1 MNIKSEINIIQK
13 RLLDRLNVR
22 KGSTL
27 FTIIQ
32 EISRQAFATGTFSVK
47 QKNSTLAKKCAVTTS
62 TISRNLKKLKTK
74 CTDLIT
80 IEQDRNCEER
90 FASLIF
96 TFNCKANLQLENQ
109 MSNDLSNGVQTE
121 HVKDSNKPTEVAENT
136 SNSTTNPLD
145 FISKSNKDLI
155 LNNVNKVQIENIIF
169 DTYLEFKKQGIDKTL
184 FNKVLCEINHKSG
197 IKNFGAYL
205 RGSLKKVVE
214 NISNKKSEE
223 NNVYVKSNYNLTNLS
238 WHYDWIRD

>member
-47 QKNSTLAKKCAVTTS
+47 QKNSTLAKKCDVTAS
-62 TISRNLKKLKTK
+62 TISRNLKKLKEK
-74 CTDLIT
+74 CTDLIS

-96 TFNCKANLQLENQ
+96 TFNCKENLQLENE
-109 MSNDLSNGVQTE
+109 MSTDLSNGEQTE
-121 HVKDSNKPTEVAENT
+121 PVKDSNEPVEEAKNT
-136 SNSTTNPLD
+136 SSLTTNPLVM
-145 FISKSNKDLI
+145 IKKHNNDL
-155 LNNVNKVQIENIIF
+155 LLSVNKVDQEKIIF
-169 DTYLEFKKQGIDKTL
+169 DTYIEYKQQGIDKTL
-184 FNKVLCEINHKSG
+184 FNKVLGEIQNKKG
-197 IKNFGAYL
+197 IKNFDSYL
-205 RGSLKKVVE
+205 RGALNKVAKRIAKKKE
-214 NISNKKSEE
+214 CINNDDKKP
-223 NNVYVKSNYNLTNLS
+223 NYNLNNLS
-238 WHYDWIRD
+238 WHYYWLE